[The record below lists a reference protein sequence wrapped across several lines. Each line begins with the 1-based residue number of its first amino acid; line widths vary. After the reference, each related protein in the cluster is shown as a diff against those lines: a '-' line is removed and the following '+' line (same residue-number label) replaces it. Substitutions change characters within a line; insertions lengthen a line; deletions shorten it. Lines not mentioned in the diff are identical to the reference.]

1 MADPTTQNTSMSVP
15 IRGSD
20 VGTWDVPVNGNFNI
34 LDSMLGGVTTFTP
47 TNAPITMTSAQA
59 QAAIIRLS
67 GTLTGNVAITM
78 ASINKFWTIDNQLTN
93 APSSFVVT
101 FVSTGGASVIGAPP
115 ASQDIYYDGTSVFYR
130 TLGRVGEYWDYADT
144 VVPSWVSACTKPPYL
159 NCNGTTFSSATYPV
173 LANMLGGNTLPDSKG
188 RFRATLNQTS
198 SRILSSVGGVDGNT
212 LLAAGSSQSTTLV
225 TANLPPYTPSGTVT
239 LTGVTNLVQ
248 GLLNSLFSPGSVVP
262 GGTLNNVTP
271 TGSFTGNAQGGTST
285 PFSKIPPAYIG
296 GLTMI
301 RAA

>member
-1 MADPTTQNTSMSVP
+1 MSVP

-34 LDSMLGGVTTFTP
+34 LDNMLGGVTTFTP
-47 TNAPITMTSAQA
+47 TNAPITLTSAQA

-115 ASQDIYYDGTSVFYR
+115 GSQDFYYDGTSVFYR
-130 TLGRVGEYWDYADT
+130 TLGRVGEYWDYADS

-173 LANMLGGNTLPDSKG
+173 LANMLGTTTLPDSRG
-188 RFRATLNQTS
+188 RYRAALNQTS
-198 SRILSSVGGVDGNT
+198 SRILSSAGGVDGNT
-212 LLAAGSSQSTTLV
+212 AYAAGGAQNVTLGSS
-225 TANLPPYTPSGTVT
+225 NLPASIPYKDPGHTHSYTSPAVFGNGQLGASGGFVI
-239 LTGVTNLVQ
+239 
-248 GLLNSLFSPGSVVP
+248 S
-262 GGTLNNVTP
+262 P
-271 TGSFTGNAQGGTST
+271 TGTNTGGAAIGITVNPSTAAAGTGNFFQSL
-285 PFSKIPPAYIG
+285 PPTFVHGI
-296 GLTMI
+296 TMI